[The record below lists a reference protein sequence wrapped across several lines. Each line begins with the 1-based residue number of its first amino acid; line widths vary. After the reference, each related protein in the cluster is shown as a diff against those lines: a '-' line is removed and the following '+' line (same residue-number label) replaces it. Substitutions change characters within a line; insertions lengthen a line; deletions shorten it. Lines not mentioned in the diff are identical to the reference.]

1 MAGRGA
7 GHPLSQLR
15 IIDGIDGLVLFLEVV
30 FKNLLDVVR
39 VAENMVEH
47 VGDNQNGQV
56 EVELVTALGVGF
68 YQ

>member
-7 GHPLSQLR
+7 GHPFSQLR

-56 EVELVTALGVGF
+56 EV
-68 YQ
+68 